1 MQTCKERTGKDHGR
15 NKRTCLSDLKT
26 PFDFL
31 FHPISFTCLAVLP
44 SVCVFF
50 GFSVGLSPCQAFRP
64 VFCPFGF
71 FDLFLYFGI
80 FWSFSFLFRLD
91 LCPASA
97 ACKSCVLCYHI
108 SFLDRSICVQAW
120 VTLLALHQ
128 GVNMFIMYPL
138 WIFNMG
144 AYGDLLVL

>member
-1 MQTCKERTGKDHGR
+1 MSFTRKNVSCDVSSRTCPEVTSCDSYPDLVNKGCPLFLSALPSTRSHLTCWVSEPQMQTCKERTGKDHGR

-80 FWSFSFLFRLD
+80 FWSFSF
-91 LCPASA
+91 
-97 ACKSCVLCYHI
+97 
-108 SFLDRSICVQAW
+108 
-120 VTLLALHQ
+120 
-128 GVNMFIMYPL
+128 
-138 WIFNMG
+138 
-144 AYGDLLVL
+144 